1 MPCETNSAMK
11 KRLLGRTNRYVYP
24 LWARGTL
31 RHTERSAQEE
41 AEAVFARL
49 LESPYE
55 VLDITP
61 SPALWGQ
68 LLRQHPSTLQ
78 VAIVAPPHLLRVATY
93 SLAGYSLQAHLIET
107 LCAIGRE
114 RVDYYFLNLSEPIAE
129 SALSGALE
137 ALELARQEGQVGALG
152 FYASVEPLRVL
163 SLWRTHDAF
172 EVMLAPNDSDLRAV
186 LVPEARARR
195 VGVVLEWE
203 PVNESEAEFAL
214 SETGADALL
223 IPLR

>member
-1 MPCETNSAMK
+1 MK

-24 LWARGTL
+24 LWVRGAL
-31 RHTERSAQEE
+31 RPSGRSAQEE
-41 AEAVFARL
+41 AETLFARL

-68 LLRQHPSTLQ
+68 LLRQHPTTLQ
-78 VAIVAPPHLLRVATY
+78 IAVVAPYHLLRVATY
-93 SLAGYSLQAHLIET
+93 SLGGYSVQAHLIET
-107 LCAIGRE
+107 LCAVGRE

-137 ALELARQEGQVGALG
+137 ALELARQEGQIGALG
-152 FYASVEPLRVL
+152 LYISTEPLRAL

-172 EVMLAPNDSDLRAV
+172 EVLLIPNDADLRNV
-186 LVPEARARR
+186 LMPEARVRR

-203 PVNESEAEFAL
+203 RVSESRAESAL

-223 IPLR
+223 IPLG